1 MNLIFNISL
10 LTSIVVTMVSIFAI
24 VYSNFDALTI
34 PIMLNSAIMWLTV
47 FQLYIIKEK
56 YDSNNKNKK

>member
-10 LTSIVVTMVSIFAI
+10 LTSIIVTLASIFAI
-24 VYSNFDALTI
+24 VYSNFETLTI
-34 PIMLNSAIMWLTV
+34 PIMLNTVIMWLTV